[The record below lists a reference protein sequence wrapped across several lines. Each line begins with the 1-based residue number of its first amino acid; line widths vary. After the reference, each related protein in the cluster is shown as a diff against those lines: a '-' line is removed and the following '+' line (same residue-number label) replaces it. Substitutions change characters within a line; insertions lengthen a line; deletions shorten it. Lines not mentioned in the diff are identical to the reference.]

1 MSPVEQVSTNNIH
14 DLIKTD
20 MMFWLLAAVQ
30 ARGPFQKVSLAK
42 ALGLP
47 NSDNPVLLW
56 PSQKFTCPFCF
67 ILFFF
72 YVCCCNRRD
81 LACPVSKTI
90 PVSRLGGGFGSK
102 TRRCFWIMVK
112 WFEMRVSFHF
122 EQLVEKWCDMRFSQ
136 PVMDCVHIIVS
147 G

>member
-14 DLIKTD
+14 DLIKTE

-30 ARGPFQKVSLAK
+30 ARDPFQKVSLAK

-72 YVCCCNRRD
+72 TFAVVIEGIYPH

-122 EQLVEKWCDMRFSQ
+122 EQLVENGVICTLASL
-136 PVMDCVHIIVS
+136 
-147 G
+147 